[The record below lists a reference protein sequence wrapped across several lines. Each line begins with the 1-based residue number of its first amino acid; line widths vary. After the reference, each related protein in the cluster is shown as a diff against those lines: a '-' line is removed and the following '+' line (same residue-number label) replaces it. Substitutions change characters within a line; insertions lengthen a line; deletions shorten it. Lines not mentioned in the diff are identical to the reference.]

1 MPIAAH
7 PSFNDG
13 VKWGK
18 PTDKT
23 GVKWGDMGCE
33 WGGMGWVARWG
44 RGGRA
49 TRAYRR
55 NPNQPDEN
63 GPIWGPGDRR
73 HRVIA
78 QDRKDQTLPLIDT
91 DTTK

>member
-18 PTDKT
+18 PTDKP

-33 WGGMGWVARWG
+33 WGGMGWNARWG

-55 NPNQPDEN
+55 NPTPAGQERPDLG
-63 GPIWGPGDRR
+63 GPVIGD
-73 HRVIA
+73 IA
-78 QDRKDQTLPLIDT
+78 SSHEIGK
-91 DTTK
+91 TKPYH

>member
-1 MPIAAH
+1 MPIAPH

-18 PTDKT
+18 PTDKP

-33 WGGMGWVARWG
+33 WGGMGWNARWG
-44 RGGRA
+44 GVGA
-49 TRAYRR
+49 QGA
-55 NPNQPDEN
+55 PIAVIPPQPDKN
-63 GPIWGPGDRR
+63 GPIWRPGDRR

-78 QDRKDQTLPLIDT
+78 RDRKDQTLPLIDT